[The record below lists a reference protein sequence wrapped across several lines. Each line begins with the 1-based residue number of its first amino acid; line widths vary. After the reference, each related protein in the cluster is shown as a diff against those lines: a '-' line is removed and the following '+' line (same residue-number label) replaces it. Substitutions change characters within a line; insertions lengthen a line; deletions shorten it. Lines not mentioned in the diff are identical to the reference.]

1 METFITFAP
10 MSKETLPN
18 IGAAIRAARK
28 QQGLTQN
35 QLGERI
41 GVKKAQISKMEN
53 GSHLTLPTIEKT
65 FKALGADTAHIDLG
79 ALGRVKLW

>member
-1 METFITFAP
+1 
-10 MSKETLPN
+10 MSKETFPN

-28 QQGLTQN
+28 KQGLTQD

-41 GVKKAQISKMEN
+41 GVKKAQVSRMES

-65 FKALGADTAHIDLG
+65 FKALGADTAHLDLG

>member
-1 METFITFAP
+1 MKQIGNFIKDT
-10 MSKETLPN
+10 
-18 IGAAIRAARK
+18 RK
-28 QQGLTQN
+28 KQGLTQD

-41 GVKKAQISKMEN
+41 GVKKAQVSRMEN

-65 FKALGADTAHIDLG
+65 FKALGADTAHLDLG